1 MVLFEYYGVVA
12 EVSSISGGQGPR
24 AADCAPAYKYK
35 TQIYIGKHKCNWS
48 KGRNMKK

>member
-35 TQIYIGKHKCNWS
+35 TQI
-48 KGRNMKK
+48 